1 LLRKGAVVPTL
12 HYGTEL
18 ELDLHDKGAHAAA
31 EIIGDHASRGGWVRI
46 TDVDGRQWTLL
57 ISPGIPIWL
66 SPDADPAAPVA

>member
-1 LLRKGAVVPTL
+1 LLTEGAVVPTL

-18 ELDLHDKGAHAAA
+18 ELDLNDNGAHGAA

-46 TDVDGRQWTLL
+46 TDVDGRHWTLL

-66 SPDADPAAPVA
+66 SPDKDAVAPVA